1 MALGI
6 YFISKTGTGML
17 VTDGTDSLNPHL
29 VGVLCMIAGIFSED
43 AFNVM
48 ADAGAKLLNGKE
60 NHS

>member
-1 MALGI
+1 
-6 YFISKTGTGML
+6 ML